1 MKKGSR
7 PSWDAEMWENWCVSR
22 VMDKLTADLG
32 CKDCEW
38 GRLRDCGIN
47 HGIWK
52 RCPDWELWWLDGGD
66 WFERAQKEWA
76 QGKWRRVGEG
86 VDTDV
91 EKVLDN
97 PG

>member
-7 PSWDAEMWENWCVSR
+7 PSWDAETWENWCVSR
-22 VMDKLTADLG
+22 VMDALVVDLG

-38 GRLRDCGIN
+38 GMFEGECKGF
-47 HGIWK
+47 GK
-52 RCPDWELWWLDGGD
+52 RCEAWELAWTKAFE
-66 WFERAQKEWA
+66 WFDQAQKEWD